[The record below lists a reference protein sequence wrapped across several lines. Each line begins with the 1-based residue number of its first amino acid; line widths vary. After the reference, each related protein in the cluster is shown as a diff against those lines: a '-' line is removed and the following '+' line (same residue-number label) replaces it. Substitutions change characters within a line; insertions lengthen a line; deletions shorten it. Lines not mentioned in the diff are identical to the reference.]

1 MSQKIC
7 VQFEVREALIMK
19 DTIKEMGHDFTET
32 KQDVL
37 TIQAS
42 YSPIVI
48 DCNVGEIRCDSASQ
62 NTVNQI
68 KQQYMVNFYR
78 DKAIK
83 EGMQL
88 QQETKANGEI
98 IINMIRPA

>member
-19 DTIKEMGHDFTET
+19 DTIKELGHDFTEQS
-32 KQDVL
+32 QDVL

-42 YSPIVI
+42 YSPITI
-48 DCNVGEIRCDSASQ
+48 DCNAGKISCDSGSQ
-62 NTVNQI
+62 TTVNKI
-68 KQQYMVNFYR
+68 KQQYMINFYR

-83 EGMQL
+83 EGMQI
-88 QQETKANGEI
+88 QQEVKANGEVI
-98 IINMIRPA
+98 IHMVRS

>member
-19 DTIKEMGHDFTET
+19 DTLRELGHDFTENKT
-32 KQDVL
+32 DIL

-42 YSPIVI
+42 YMPITVN
-48 DCNVGEIRCDSASQ
+48 CVAGEISHDSASQ
-62 NTVNQI
+62 SVVNKI

-83 EGMQL
+83 EGMQI
-88 QQETKANGEI
+88 QEEVKANGEV
-98 IINMIRPA
+98 IINMIRP

>member
-7 VQFEVREALIMK
+7 VQFEVRESAIMR
-19 DTIKEMGHDFTET
+19 DTLKELGHDFIEPRE
-32 KQDVL
+32 DIM

-42 YSPIVI
+42 YQNITI
-48 DCNVGEIRCDSASQ
+48 DCNAGNITFDSASTK
-62 NTVNQI
+62 TVNKI

-83 EGMQL
+83 EGMQI
-88 QQETKANGEI
+88 QEEVKADGEV
-98 IINMIRPA
+98 IINMIHS

>member
-19 DTIKEMGHDFTET
+19 DTIKELGYDFTEQ

-42 YSPIVI
+42 YMPITI
-48 DCNVGEIRCDSASQ
+48 DCNIGEIRCDSASSS
-62 NTVNQI
+62 TVNKI
-68 KQQYMVNFYR
+68 KQQYMINFYR

-83 EGMQL
+83 EGMQI
-88 QQETKANGEI
+88 QQETKANGEV
-98 IINMIRPA
+98 IINMIKP